1 MSKLAATLVF
11 AAVGIISPAFALYG
25 SYALS
30 AAPTAKSAFRLFRA
44 GARNEPQKKR
54 LRRWNRRQP
63 HSVLFLKAVEE
74 LSSRR
79 PEPL

>member
-44 GARNEPQKKR
+44 GAATDRKKSARNAGIEG
-54 LRRWNRRQP
+54 NRTR
-63 HSVLFLKAVEE
+63 SC
-74 LSSRR
+74 S
-79 PEPL
+79 